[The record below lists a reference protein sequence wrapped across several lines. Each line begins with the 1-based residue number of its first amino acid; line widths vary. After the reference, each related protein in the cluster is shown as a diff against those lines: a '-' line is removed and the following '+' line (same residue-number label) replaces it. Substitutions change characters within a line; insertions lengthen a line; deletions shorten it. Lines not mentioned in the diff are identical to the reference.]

1 MQIRKLFVLAALT
14 LCSLAGSAQI
24 TLSPMY
30 DAKESKATEGQKA
43 IVEARLRSVI
53 TSMKLVSGYNS
64 RFVLACKTVPLQTEV
79 AGTKM
84 AQRISA
90 TFAVGDARTKSC
102 FGTSIVEFTG
112 IGNTEE
118 QALTNALKNIKNTPQ
133 LRKLVDKS
141 KQRIIDYYNNNAAS
155 IIRKAQTLING
166 KQYEQALFELCAIP
180 EDCNL
185 YEQALEMMEKVYET
199 AYGDES
205 VQLSRKEL
213 GAACRKL
220 ADEYATNNCPESDCS
235 LGWW

>member
-1 MQIRKLFVLAALT
+1 MQIRKLFLLAALG
-14 LCSLAGSAQI
+14 LCSLASSAQI

-30 DAKESKATEGQKA
+30 DAAESKATDGQKA

-79 AGTKM
+79 SGTKM
-84 AQRISA
+84 VQQISA
-90 TFAVGDARTKSC
+90 TFAVGDARTKTC

-118 QALTNALKNIKNTPQ
+118 QALTNALKNIKNSPQ

-155 IIRKAQTLING
+155 IIRKAQTLVSG

-185 YEQALEMMEKVYET
+185 YEQALEMMEKVYDA
-199 AYGDES
+199 AYSDGS
-205 VQLSRKEL
+205 VQLDRTEL
-213 GAACRKL
+213 AAACRKL
-220 ADEYATNNCPESDCS
+220 ADEYATNNCPESDSS